1 MNDNANKGNGSH
13 KAKGGII
20 RPGQKKPYRKA
31 SQKEIQERIEYVA
44 DLLVKE
50 KTRCEI
56 HRICKRKW
64 DLHWVTIDSM
74 YIIRAK
80 RWLVERCSITAA
92 QAKSKGLNVLVD
104 VLRTGNNSERLKAE
118 RRLAEVFGYDAPR
131 RMEVTGKDGEPLLKE
146 RPFRN
151 VPTEELIRL
160 AEAESREADAV
171 AGNGGGNG
179 RG

>member
-1 MNDNANKGNGSH
+1 MTEPKNNGRQKGT
-13 KAKGGII
+13 IV
-20 RPGQKKPYRKA
+20 RPGQRKPFRKA
-31 SQKEIQERIEYVA
+31 TARQIQERIEFVA
-44 DLLVKE
+44 DLIVKE

-56 HRICKRKW
+56 HRAVRRKYDIEYLNCDLIYVKRA
-64 DLHWVTIDSM
+64 
-74 YIIRAK
+74 RE
-80 RWLVERCSITAA
+80 WLRDRCAITAA

-131 RMEVTGKDGEPLLKE
+131 RMEVTGKDGEPLLAE
-146 RPFRN
+146 RPFKN

-160 AEAESREADAV
+160 AEQESRAV
-171 AGNGGGNG
+171 EAGNGGGNG

>member
-1 MNDNANKGNGSH
+1 MSKGNGV
-13 KAKGGII
+13 I
-20 RPGQKKPYRKA
+20 RPGQRKPFRKA
-31 SQKEIQERIEYVA
+31 TARQIQERIEFVA
-44 DLLVKE
+44 DLIVKE

-56 HRICKRKW
+56 HRAVKRRYNVEYLNC
-64 DLHWVTIDSM
+64 DLIYVK
-74 YIIRAK
+74 RA
-80 RWLVERCSITAA
+80 REWLRERCNITAA